1 MDEHS
6 LGPARQLQQRPI
18 EESINI
24 SDVIEVIETDPDF
37 KQATCLSSSS
47 SSSPP
52 QTTSSSVTRSNG
64 SAGTGTMFNNS
75 PIDPAQIRRQATVR
89 IIEQPASKALRFRY
103 ECEGRSA
110 GSIPGVNS
118 TAENKTFPTIQIDGY
133 KGKAVVVVSCVT
145 KDHPHRPHPHNLVGR
160 DGCKRGVCTM
170 EISPDSMSISFSN
183 LGIQCVKKKDI
194 EAHLRVREEIRVDPF
209 KTGYTHRSQ
218 PTSIDLNSV
227 RLCFQVFTEG
237 DKPGKFTVPLQP
249 VVSDPIYDKKSMTDL
264 TIVKLSDCVSSVD
277 GGRKD
282 IIVLCEKVSKED
294 IQIRFYEEKDGL
306 VVWEG
311 LGDFQPSQVHK
322 QTAIWFKTPRYR
334 TLDITEPVK
343 VNIQLRRPSDGA
355 ISEPLPFELLPLDSG
370 RPSFWSARRK
380 KANYALFNSLL
391 VPAAATTAAAPT
403 IPAQPIVVTA
413 EPEPIVN
420 EVKERME
427 VEMPAYGEIKKHK
440 PAMVIESNNNEV
452 PLAPQQEIVQE
463 VDEIYTENKKLVEA
477 FDLNNVQAMDTEVV
491 AESFDDSKTYSSLQ
505 MAFKNPMQMVEI
517 DIEGDGTDRYE
528 DIVVNPASPVI
539 DLGVKRDVVEVD
551 KLPPLPPKRAKKVI
565 ETDICDPVDP
575 KYVTAPMTRSHSC
588 NSLKP
593 VLAPSKR
600 LPPTPC
606 STLPNP
612 KKRGFFSKLFGKKER
627 SNASTRCSSIE
638 PMAKGRSPFSSV
650 NSLQVT
656 PLNRTPS
663 NRSANSVRIPLKDS
677 LPDLTVV
684 GQQEPPHDQQLND
697 LSKTTSIN
705 NNLNFAPNDL
715 PDNEDEINMN
725 LELTEAENY
734 ALYMAMAPHAT
745 QSEFDEMSAYYAPVE
760 GGKILTDAEVLM
772 RLAQNKT

>member
-370 RPSFWSARRK
+370 IKRK
-380 KANYALFNSLL
+380 RKFEPDPNGKLIRQLPEQDNDNRDASIQFNIRNMQTDVKVEPLDVISYRS
-391 VPAAATTAAAPT
+391 PIYTGGAMSPIYPT
-403 IPAQPIVVTA
+403 SS
-413 EPEPIVN
+413 
-420 EVKERME
+420 M
-427 VEMPAYGEIKKHK
+427 
-440 PAMVIESNNNEV
+440 S
-452 PLAPQQEIVQE
+452 PQQ
-463 VDEIYTENKKLVEA
+463 
-477 FDLNNVQAMDTEVV
+477 M
-491 AESFDDSKTYSSLQ
+491 YS
-505 MAFKNPMQMVEI
+505 MPVH
-517 DIEGDGTDRYE
+517 
-528 DIVVNPASPVI
+528 VN
-539 DLGVKRDVVEVD
+539 LG
-551 KLPPLPPKRAKKVI
+551 
-565 ETDICDPVDP
+565 
-575 KYVTAPMTRSHSC
+575 
-588 NSLKP
+588 
-593 VLAPSKR
+593 
-600 LPPTPC
+600 PTP
-606 STLPNP
+606 PP
-612 KKRGFFSKLFGKKER
+612 VE
-627 SNASTRCSSIE
+627 
-638 PMAKGRSPFSSV
+638 
-650 NSLQVT
+650 LQQFI
-656 PLNRTPS
+656 NY
-663 NRSANSVRIPLKDS
+663 
-677 LPDLTVV
+677 
-684 GQQEPPHDQQLND
+684 PP
-697 LSKTTSIN
+697 N
-705 NNLNFAPNDL
+705 NNLNPGGLPQTIGSIAGGSSMPSASGVLPSMNSWNIPSSMQPPMQPTNVVDL
-715 PDNEDEINMN
+715 EAGTRMSMSGLSSLLDLDSQQMELRQINLNSGELGDLGTNNLSENFTQNLSLSDMPRVDNMTDS
-725 LELTEAENY
+725 LT
-734 ALYMAMAPHAT
+734 
-745 QSEFDEMSAYYAPVE
+745 
-760 GGKILTDAEVLM
+760 
-772 RLAQNKT
+772 RLAQTTYDKMCG